1 MRIVRI
7 DDCNCDRPRDAL
19 IFFFKKVIIN
29 SEN

>member
-7 DDCNCDRPRDAL
+7 DDCNCDRPRDTL
-19 IFFFKKVIIN
+19 ILFKKVIIN

>member
-7 DDCNCDRPRDAL
+7 DDCNCDRPRDTL
-19 IFFFKKVIIN
+19 IFFKVIIN